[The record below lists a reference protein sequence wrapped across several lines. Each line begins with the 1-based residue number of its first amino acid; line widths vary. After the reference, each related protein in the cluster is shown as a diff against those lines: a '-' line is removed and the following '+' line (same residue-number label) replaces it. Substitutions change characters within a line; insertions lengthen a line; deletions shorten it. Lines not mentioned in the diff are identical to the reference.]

1 MFRCRAW
8 KNQQHVYPAFIFF
21 QEKTTHPDPDQRCK
35 WTIINKQTGS
45 FLFSLVELTD
55 TEEISNSIRTTASS
69 TFSNVLAV
77 TRTLNSSYTTCVSL
91 PSDEEISTWK
101 KEFKNKDLNAQ
112 LHLEEDIS
120 ILIFLRLDKK
130 LFTRRW

>member
-1 MFRCRAW
+1 MLRCRAW
-8 KNQQHVYPAFIFF
+8 KNQQHVLPARRILY
-21 QEKTTHPDPDQRCK
+21 KKKHLHPDSDLRCK

-55 TEEISNSIRTTASS
+55 TEASSNSIRTTAAS
-69 TFSNVLAV
+69 TFSNVSAV
-77 TRTLNSSYTTCVSL
+77 TRTLNSSYTTWVSV

-112 LHLEEDIS
+112 HVS
-120 ILIFLRLDKK
+120 
-130 LFTRRW
+130 